1 MDYVKKN
8 DEILQKFREL
18 EWNNPLEDTPQSIG
32 EDGLLYRGKF
42 QTLENGA
49 IQRLPG
55 NEEQMWNECKCRVMF
70 ITKDVNGETYDIRK
84 DPARTPKVNQ
94 ITTPFFKKMAYAV
107 YGFHHI
113 KDGKAPVFENLNNEE
128 CMDYYENA
136 PIVRIN
142 CKKTAGKESISKGTF
157 NKYTS
162 KSHERC
168 TLLVEQIRL
177 WNPTIIVSCGSD
189 TVYPFLH
196 EHIFRKWENNK
207 SAKGGSHYIY
217 CPEENVI
224 VINGTH
230 PAATSAYEEYYEYLM
245 SAIEDVIERYPEFR
259 ARVL

>member
-1 MDYVKKN
+1 MEYVKKN
-8 DEILQKFREL
+8 EEILQKFCVLEREAS
-18 EWNNPLEDTPQSIG
+18 LEDTPQSIG
-32 EDGLLYRGKF
+32 EDGLLYRGEF
-42 QTLENGA
+42 QTNENGA
-49 IQRLPG
+49 ILRLPG
-55 NEEQMWNECKCRVMF
+55 NEEKMWNECKCRVMY

-84 DPARTPKVNQ
+84 DPARTPKVNR
-94 ITTPFFKKMAYAV
+94 ITTPFFKKIAYTV
-107 YGFHHI
+107 FGFHHV
-113 KDGKAPVFENLNNEE
+113 KDGKAPVYANLNNAE

-142 CKKTAGKESISKGTF
+142 CKKTAGKESISKCTF

-196 EHIFRKWENNK
+196 EHCFSKWVNNK
-207 SAKGGSHYIY
+207 SIKGGSHYIY

-224 VINGTH
+224 AINGTH
-230 PAATSAYEEYYEYLM
+230 PAAAGTYAEYYEYM
-245 SAIEDVIERYPEFR
+245 MTAFEDALERYPAFR